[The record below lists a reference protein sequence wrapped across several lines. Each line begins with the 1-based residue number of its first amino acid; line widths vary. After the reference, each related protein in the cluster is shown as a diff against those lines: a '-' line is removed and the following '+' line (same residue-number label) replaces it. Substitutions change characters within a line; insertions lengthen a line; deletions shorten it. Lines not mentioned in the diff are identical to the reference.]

1 MVNEF
6 NINIHFKWFHDKNSL
21 QMIYDE
27 NAKQIISIIK
37 MHNKLFYNKNPSQIT
52 FIIKF
57 IGNDFILKIHC
68 WWVNKNSLPIHFIL
82 KCTANEFTLKKNAL
96 LIFYY
101 KNAK

>member
-1 MVNEF
+1 
-6 NINIHFKWFHDKNSL
+6 
-21 QMIYDE
+21 MIYDE

-68 WWVNKNSLPIHFIL
+68 
-82 KCTANEFTLKKNAL
+82 
-96 LIFYY
+96 
-101 KNAK
+101 